1 MRRVLIEELI
11 KEILG
16 PRNGSEE
23 EIHWNP
29 YKEYITGVVEPVKC
43 KKKEDPDPDSDNVTL
58 YGEDFV
64 AEDDVAEDLVP
75 VIAPTELD
83 PKTRPKSFGISFLIN
98 GSEPELSICVTW
110 GRYKKI
116 QLGDSRIIWKRFP
129 YRKIVTFR
137 LDRDYFKFT
146 VYEGEDGKVFLL
158 VRKVSQNYN
167 LQNVVITLVNDLVP
181 ENCFEEGITEAC
193 IFQPSIRVKLLGN
206 TRLAEPEAGD
216 DLMLFLYRKRPVL
229 ARGYMCS
236 AIWKDVEYQEYFD
249 KNVMWPDGIHFE
261 NCADFFDCDVRSEF
275 VPLYPSPAPVFE
287 WDEEI
292 EREFGEPPEFSAY
305 RLSEMWDEEE
315 IDKFLMPL
323 AEAYRRWIQKNEST
337 LNSESLTK
345 SLKQLGFHL
354 IQYQKELLRRIENGI
369 KLLKS
374 DKEARFAFCFANR
387 VMWLQHK
394 WKGRGDLTWWPFQLA
409 FILMVL
415 ESLANPESEDR
426 EKTDLLWIPTGGGKT
441 EAYLAL
447 MAFVMALRRV
457 RARKGKASDST
468 GGGTAVITRY
478 TLRLLTIQQFRR
490 VLQMVTAAEF
500 LRVMKTEKGRGW
512 RPEKCEMDEDFIL
525 GSTRFSAGLWV
536 GGAVTPNHLRKEGYA
551 IDALM
556 GGNSESEPAQVIRCP
571 ACGAYLSVPSSGL
584 PAGEKLYLLIRS
596 SKTEEEIRSSILSF
610 TETSELIRNFWI
622 HNGGE
627 SFTLEIELDK
637 KMTENEVDDLWQNLE
652 KELSAEL
659 LSFRASRPGYFGC
672 RSEAGRKSNIPRDFE
687 IYCPNPH
694 CTLNKDVEHVE
705 GVPLNPSGK
714 GEELPDGL
722 VTKEPEHLFSG
733 SRVPIPAFTV
743 DEQIYHRCPTII
755 VSTADK
761 IARMAFEPRAASIF
775 GIVEKY
781 NAYYG
786 YYRDN
791 LLPAA
796 TTKTAKNES
805 NSVNVTPFSPPEL
818 IVQDELH
825 LIEGPLGSLFGL
837 YETVV
842 EGLQSIS
849 EAKPKYIASTA
860 TIKDAELQVRQLFA
874 RDLFQFPAYGMD
886 IEDSFFVRYPSWDA
900 GWVENR
906 PGRVYM
912 GIYCP
917 GMGPLTP
924 QIRIW
929 ARLLKTCYD
938 HRENP
943 AIRYFWTIVE
953 YFNAVRELGGGRA
966 LYREDTVERLKQI
979 SQGDMRPIDPE
990 NVVELSSRISSTEI
1004 PVILDELE
1012 GAGRRPLSENPDAIF
1027 TTSMFGTGVDVPHL
1041 SLMIVNGQPKT
1052 TSQYVQAT
1060 GRVGRAHGAL
1070 VVTFLRAGR
1079 PRDLSH
1085 YEMFTGY
1092 HHRIHLEVEPS
1103 SVSPFSKGCL
1113 ARASGPALVSF
1124 LRNFPSPCVDW
1135 FDENGGKEILR
1146 SEADN
1151 DIKEFFDIAI
1161 SRLLRTIGDHSRI
1174 TEIESYLRS
1183 QVDRW
1188 KYVAA
1193 KIRDVLKFV
1202 EYHPYRQPRFSVV
1215 LGDPQHEKSPSVEV
1229 VYRNAP
1235 QSLREIEETT
1245 GFEV

>member
-1 MRRVLIEELI
+1 MREVLIEELI

-16 PRNGSEE
+16 PRNGPEE
-23 EIHWNP
+23 EMHWNP
-29 YKEYITGVVEPVKC
+29 YKEYLTGVIEPVRC
-43 KKKEDPDPDSDNVTL
+43 KKKKVPDPDSEDITL
-58 YGEDFV
+58 YGENFV
-64 AEDDVAEDLVP
+64 SEDDVGEEVAP

-83 PKTRPKSFGISFLIN
+83 PKTKPKSFGISFLIR
-98 GSEPELSICVTW
+98 GSKPELSICVTW

-116 QLGDSRIIWKRFP
+116 QREDRITWKRFP
-129 YRKIVTFR
+129 YKVIVSFR
-137 LDRDYFKFT
+137 LERDFMSFPIYQ
-146 VYEGEDGKVFLL
+146 GEDGKILL
-158 VRKVSQNYN
+158 YVRRVPLDYDH
-167 LQNVVITLVNDLVP
+167 QNVVITLVNDLEP
-181 ENCFEEGITEAC
+181 ENCFEERITEAC
-193 IFQPSIRVKLLGN
+193 IFQPSIRVKLLGDA
-206 TRLAEPEAGD
+206 RLAQPEIGD
-216 DLMLFLYRKRPVL
+216 DLMLFLYRNRPVL

-236 AIWKDVEYQEYFD
+236 AIWKDVDYQEYFE
-249 KNVMWPDGIHFE
+249 KKVLWPDGVYFE
-261 NCADFFDCDVRSEF
+261 DCAEFFDCDVRSDF
-275 VPLYPSPAPVFE
+275 VPLYPSSAPNFE
-287 WDEEI
+287 WDEEMR
-292 EREFGEPPEFSAY
+292 REFGDPPELFAY
-305 RLSEMWDEEE
+305 RLSEMWDEDE
-315 IDKFLMPL
+315 IERFLGPVVD
-323 AEAYRRWIQKNEST
+323 AYRRWIQKNESRIS
-337 LNSESLTK
+337 SEPLPEN
-345 SLKQLGFHL
+345 LKQLGFQL
-354 IQYQKELLRRIENGI
+354 IENQKELLRRIKNGI
-369 KLLKS
+369 ELLKS
-374 DKEARFAFCFANR
+374 DEEARFAFCFANR
-387 VMWLQHK
+387 VIWIQHK
-394 WKGRGDLTWWPFQLA
+394 WKGRGEFRWWPFQLA

-415 ESLANPESEDR
+415 ESLANPASRDR
-426 EKTDLLWIPTGGGKT
+426 EKTDLLWIATGGGKT

-447 MAFVMALRRV
+447 MAFIMALRRV
-457 RARKGKASDST
+457 RARRGKASEST

-490 VLQMVTAAEF
+490 ILRMVTAAEF
-500 LRVMKTEKGRGW
+500 LRVMRTEKGRGW
-512 RPEKCEMDEDFIL
+512 RPEKCEMSEDFIL

-536 GGAVTPNHLRKEGYA
+536 GGAVTPNHLRKKGYA

-556 GGNSESEPAQVIRCP
+556 GKDAEGEPAQVIRCP
-571 ACGAYLSVPSSGL
+571 VCGTYLSVPSSGL
-584 PAGEKLYLLIRS
+584 PEGEKLYLLIRS
-596 SKTEEEIRSSILSF
+596 GKTEEEIKSSILSF
-610 TETSELIRNFWI
+610 IETSGLIRNFRI
-622 HNGGE
+622 FHHGGE
-627 SFTLEIELDK
+627 FFTLEIELDK
-637 KMTENEVDDLWQNLE
+637 KMTENEVDNLWQDL
-652 KELSAEL
+652 KGQIAAEL

-672 RSEAGRKSNIPRDFE
+672 RSEVGRKSNIPRDFE

-694 CTLNKDVEHVE
+694 CTLNTEVEYVE
-705 GVPLNPSGK
+705 GVPLNPDGN
-714 GEELPDGL
+714 GEILPDGL
-722 VTKEPEHLFSG
+722 VTKEHEHPFSG
-733 SRVPIPAFTV
+733 SRMPIPALTV
-743 DEQIYHRCPTII
+743 DEQIYYRCPTII

-761 IARMAFEPRAASIF
+761 IARMAFEPRAASIY
-775 GIVEKY
+775 GNVEKY

-786 YYRDN
+786 YYRKN
-791 LLPAA
+791 LLPET
-796 TTKTAKNES
+796 TTKSAADES
-805 NSVNVTPFSPPEL
+805 NSIDVSPFSPPEL

-825 LIEGPLGSLFGL
+825 LIEGPLGSMFGL

-842 EGLQSIS
+842 EGLQNIS
-849 EAKPKYIASTA
+849 GVKPKYIASTA

-874 RDLFQFPAYGMD
+874 RNLFQFPAYGID

-900 GWVENR
+900 GWDENR

-912 GIYCP
+912 GVYCP

-938 HRENP
+938 HRDDP
-943 AIRYFWTIVE
+943 AIKYFWTIVG
-953 YFNAVRELGGGRA
+953 YFNAIRELGGGRA

-979 SQGDMRPIDPE
+979 SLDRMRPVDPE

-1012 GAGRRPLSENPDAIF
+1012 EGERRDPSENPDAIF

-1070 VVTFLRAGR
+1070 VITFLRAGR

-1113 ARASGPALVSF
+1113 ARASGPVLVSF
-1124 LRNFPSPCVDW
+1124 LRNLPNPKVVW
-1135 FDENGGKEILR
+1135 FDEYGGKEILNPVA
-1146 SEADN
+1146 ED
-1151 DIKEFFDIAI
+1151 DIKKFTDITLSRI
-1161 SRLLRTIGDHSRI
+1161 SRIITDNGTINELI
-1174 TEIESYLRS
+1174 NYFRS

-1193 KIRDVLKFV
+1193 KIRDVLKFM
-1202 EYHPYRQPRFSVV
+1202 EYCLYRLPEFSVV
-1215 LGDPQHEKSPSVEV
+1215 LGDPLHEKSPSVEV